1 MKIVHDEKNL
11 QEINEI
17 YCVLSKD
24 DNGDGICNAIING
37 ISFQLV
43 SGYKKN
49 IETIKEVART
59 MKRETNKK
67 LFLCKFIQKE
77 IIEEIL

>member
-24 DNGDGICNAIING
+24 DNGDGICHAIING

-43 SGYKKN
+43 YRKCC
-49 IETIKEVART
+49 
-59 MKRETNKK
+59 
-67 LFLCKFIQKE
+67 L
-77 IIEEIL
+77 